1 MKTTWKPSLAIMAA
15 GCFLFSAISE
25 SIAFDGCGHKVV
37 AALAFD
43 RIENPNTLRALAR
56 IFRADLRG
64 RKFVDAAT
72 WPDDIK
78 SNMRNDL
85 PEKAPVNRSW
95 HFVDIPFHEKDEKKI
110 DEIINRPGVVV
121 DPQHDGSANAVT
133 AIRFF
138 ITRLK
143 SGEGDATRQADDLSW
158 LIHLVGDIHQPLHAI
173 NVEQGDSLP
182 NYTPPP
188 VVTRNGKKSGGDR
201 GGNGFDVETPAK
213 ELHAVWDDLFDE
225 PTGGHGEGR
234 DDSDANAEQI
244 AHALE
249 AKIRNGKLSVPED
262 GAKDLE
268 PAHWA
273 KESYEHREFVYSPE
287 QDPANPKNHIVTDA
301 YMDKAREIGEGR
313 VTLAGARLAKILDD
327 IFGH

>member
-1 MKTTWKPSLAIMAA
+1 MANKTDVQI
-15 GCFLFSAISE
+15 G
-25 SIAFDGCGHKVV
+25 KVV
-37 AALAFD
+37 Q
-43 RIENPNTLRALAR
+43 
-56 IFRADLRG
+56 
-64 RKFVDAAT
+64 
-72 WPDDIK
+72 
-78 SNMRNDL
+78 
-85 PEKAPVNRSW
+85 
-95 HFVDIPFHEKDEKKI
+95 
-110 DEIINRPGVVV
+110 IIGPVV
-121 DPQHDGSANAVT
+121 DVEFQDYLPP
-133 AIRFF
+133 IY
-138 ITRLK
+138 
-143 SGEGDATRQADDLSW
+143 QALRISSD
-158 LIHLVGDIHQPLHAI
+158 
-173 NVEQGDSLP
+173 
-182 NYTPPP
+182 
-188 VVTRNGKKSGGDR
+188 
-201 GGNGFDVETPAK
+201 GFDVETPGK

-249 AKIRNGKLSVPED
+249 AKIRNGKLSVPDD